1 MVRSN
6 WVCGKIDEA
15 KLKEISARTDVNPF
29 ILKILL
35 SRGIEDIQE
44 INKILYGW
52 KDLEYDPF
60 LMRDMEKAVGIITS
74 ALDAGKKITVYGDYD
89 CDGITSTAVLVKFLR
104 SVNGNVD
111 YYIPDRLTEG
121 YGMSFESVQSILNS
135 GTELIITV
143 DCGIRS
149 FEETELIK
157 KLGADIIVTDH
168 HQCGDT
174 IPAADAVINPHRPD
188 CGYPF
193 KMLSGVGVVYKLI
206 QAICSV
212 RNLGK
217 VYKKYVDLVSL
228 GTIAD
233 VVSITDEN
241 KSIVS
246 DGVEHINST
255 ENIGLD
261 ILVKLSGIN
270 KYKITAQSF
279 AFGLSPRI
287 NSAGRMGNAEIA
299 LQLILAEDKDT
310 AKELAFLLDASNK
323 QRQIVENRDLESAES
338 MIEKEKKAEGPVIV
352 IASENFHQG
361 VAGIVAAKIAEKY
374 GKPCVLLSVEN
385 KTMAR
390 GSARSVYGINIF
402 EALKKCGDILEEYG
416 GHELAAGMSL
426 DISKIE
432 AFESRLNDA
441 VKNDEKAFPQFV
453 RKADLILQPEEIT
466 EKNVFDLEKLEPY
479 GYGNEMPVF
488 MSENMTVESLK
499 PMGEDGRHLKIFF
512 RNGGV
517 KTEGIAFNAK
527 ERAEEILCGE
537 KYNVVYNLENNVWNG
552 RVTPQMKI
560 IDIFRTDLENADR
573 SKE

>member
-537 KYNVVYNLENNVWNG
+537 KYSVVYNLENNVWNG